1 MVTARITEIILKEPY
16 EMSTDYNEL
25 SRRAKEKYGSDDD
38 DFPCEEP
45 TTFDE
50 IGIGFLENIRDID
63 IGTADEIR
71 DAVTRICREHGYR
84 TV

>member
-1 MVTARITEIILKEPY
+1 
-16 EMSTDYNEL
+16 MSTDYNEL
-25 SRRAKEKYGSDDD
+25 SRRAKEKYGSDD